1 MYFLIIGKNQ
11 EISLEELKN
20 IKTINLHQTIKWLYT
35 FELED
40 NSQIDKLNTLWWII
54 KRGII
59 KNTEEIKEEI
69 IKRQIKIIGVKDKEI
84 WTKLKKTIWIKRFKI
99 TKTTHTDKEIQNKWI
114 EIIKIQDKLWIV
126 YGYQKINIYEK
137 IDFEKPSRSM
147 KMGMMPAKLAHIM
160 INIWIW
166 LIDNIDTTK
175 TTIYDPFTGSWTTW
189 FLSNYL
195 WYNFIWSDIDI
206 SHISENKRRWE
217 KESNIDK
224 TEKEIEYFQQDIT
237 KQIDK
242 SLLKSKN
249 IIIISEWW
257 LWPIV
262 TEKTKPQDIINFKR
276 QVSKFY
282 LEFINNISKSLWN
295 IPCVFT
301 IPRYINI
308 NEQIE
313 EWVLYEAKK
322 LWRKNSYAIDEVY
335 KREKQKVGRK
345 ILILK

>member
-20 IKTINLHQTIKWLYT
+20 IKINNLHQTIKWLYI

-40 NSQIDKLNTLWWII
+40 DNQIQKLNTLWWII

-59 KNTEEIKEEI
+59 KTKDEIKDEI
-69 IKRQIKIIGVKDKEI
+69 KKRNIKIMWVKDKEI
-84 WTKLKKTIWIKRFKI
+84 GIKLKKEIGIKRFKI
-99 TKTTHTDKEIQNKWI
+99 TKTNHTDKEIQEKWI
-114 EIIKIQDKLWIV
+114 EIIKIQDKLGIV
-126 YGYQKINIYEK
+126 YGYQNIKIYEK

-147 KMGMMPAKLAHIM
+147 KMGMMPAKLTHIM

-166 LIDNIDTTK
+166 LIDNIDK
-175 TTIYDPFTGSWTTW
+175 DTTIYDPFVGSWTTW

-206 SHISENKRRWE
+206 SHISENKKRW
-217 KESNIDK
+217 NRDK
-224 TEKEIEYFQQDIT
+224 NEDKKNKQIEYFQQDIT
-237 KQIDK
+237 KQINK
-242 SLLKSKN
+242 GLLTSKN
-249 IIIISEWW
+249 IIIVSEWW

-276 QVSKFY
+276 QVSKLY

-313 EWVLYEAKK
+313 ESVLSEAKK
-322 LWRKNSYAIDEVY
+322 LGRKNSYAINEIY

-345 ILILK
+345 IIILK

>member
-1 MYFLIIGKNQ
+1 MYFLIIGKNP

-40 NSQIDKLNTLWWII
+40 ETQINKLNNLWWII

-59 KNTEEIKEEI
+59 KDKEEIKEEI
-69 IKRQIKIIGVKDKEI
+69 ERRQIKIIWVKDKDI
-84 WTKLKKTIWIKRFKI
+84 WSKLKKEIWIKRFKI

-114 EIIKIQDKLWIV
+114 EIIKIQDKLGIV
-126 YGYQKINIYEK
+126 RWYQNINIYEK

-166 LIDNIDTTK
+166 NIDNIDIEK
-175 TTIYDPFTGSWTTW
+175 ITIYDPFVGSWTTW

-206 SHISENKRRWE
+206 NHISENKKRRKKE
-217 KESNIDK
+217 KNKDK

-237 KQIDK
+237 KKIDK
-242 SLLKSKN
+242 SLLKSKK
-249 IIIISEWW
+249 IIIVSEWR

-262 TEKTKPQDIINFKR
+262 TEKTKNQEIINFKK
-276 QVSKFY
+276 QVLNFY
-282 LEFINNISKSLWN
+282 LTFINNIQKSLWN
-295 IPCVFT
+295 IPCVVT
-301 IPRYINI
+301 IPRYINL

-313 EWVLYEAKK
+313 ECVLTEAKK
-322 LWRKNSYAIDEVY
+322 LWRKNSYAINEVY